1 MYRPIP
7 QGHRI
12 RSETVKRV
20 TAGNT
25 AVLFFRKQSEAKKK
39 FLSQKLTIF
48 NIIFDVFFIHH
59 IWCIQIFF
67 VSLYY
72 RNEIVKCVAA

>member
-25 AVLFFRKQSEAKKK
+25 AVFFFRKQSEAKKN

-48 NIIFDVFFIHH
+48 NIIFDVFLYIIFGVFKYFSYL
-59 IWCIQIFF
+59 CIIEM
-67 VSLYY
+67 
-72 RNEIVKCVAA
+72 R

>member
-25 AVLFFRKQSEAKKK
+25 AVLFFRKQSEAKKN

-48 NIIFDVFFIHH
+48 NIIFDVFLYIIFGVFKYFSYL
-59 IWCIQIFF
+59 CIIEM
-67 VSLYY
+67 
-72 RNEIVKCVAA
+72 R